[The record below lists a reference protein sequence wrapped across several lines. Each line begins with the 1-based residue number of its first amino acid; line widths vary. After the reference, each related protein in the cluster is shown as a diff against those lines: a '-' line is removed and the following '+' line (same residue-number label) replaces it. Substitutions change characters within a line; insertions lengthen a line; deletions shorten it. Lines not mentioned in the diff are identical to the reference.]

1 MKPIVNETTIA
12 EVIEELRLNL
22 QDLRSIRDLSR
33 KVRDRD
39 FSRMMKAKE
48 DSDNAAEKD
57 AEKYRILFDVNRAV
71 YEESEKEYSVAIKRV
86 TTHEQTIALME
97 AQIKA
102 IKGMSLILPENL
114 TKKDDDEGFN

>member
-1 MKPIVNETTIA
+1 MKHVVNETIIA
-12 EVIEELRLNL
+12 EVIQELKLNL
-22 QDLRSIRDLSR
+22 EDLKSIRDLSR
-33 KVRDRD
+33 RVRDRD

-48 DSDNAAEKD
+48 YSDQAAERD
-57 AEKYRILFDVNRAV
+57 AEKYRMLFDANRAV

-86 TTHEQTIALME
+86 ATHEQTIALME

-102 IKGMSLILPENL
+102 FKGMSLILPENL